1 MFVVSCP
8 SCQTRFQI
16 DVARMNARVI
26 CPLCAT
32 PFIAS
37 GPVPGGTLLPP
48 AHPGRSAPTVPPAP
62 VPSAHV
68 PKGHRSKLPWLA
80 VSIVGLMIL
89 FAIGG
94 GITALLVR
102 ERARE
107 ARQAEEAQAKAE
119 QAEMVAA
126 SPPRTGQSSDEIK
139 QRLLKSAV
147 FILPTDHEHGLGGLG
162 SGTLVHS
169 SRRLVVTT
177 SRAVGEE
184 TRISVFFPAFEVSGE
199 LITSPARYA
208 RKADLLRVWGKVV
221 DRNPRADLAVVEL
234 EQIPDRA
241 VALPLAALPVAIGST
256 VYSMGGSRVNH
267 RNFSGTLWQLSTGTV
282 RGRFHDSL
290 TNGDGQTVE
299 AMFLETQGAVDPGD
313 SGGPVANDRGEL
325 VGVVSTRDP
334 RQESIGR
341 NIDVTDVRAFLTRVA
356 TAQGWAWEDH
366 AAAPPIMADEPAPT
380 PLTPTALATRAR
392 AGDPDARVEAIRQ
405 LGALGASGR
414 AAVPTLVELLDDGNE
429 RIRRM
434 AASAL
439 DQIGPPSP
447 EDLGCLDGALTGGG
461 KFGRLYAL
469 QHYSTVGKVSR
480 EQLPRV
486 VALLDAP
493 DAEIR
498 EAAIR
503 AIGFYGPAA
512 KPIVFAKLIDR
523 VADSDPAVAAS
534 AGTVLNAF
542 APYDAADRQVLV
554 DHLTSTEWH
563 LRALSIHLLAPIA
576 RDETT
581 ALAWFEPRL
590 TDEVPQV
597 RGAAARALT
606 RWGPAVR
613 RIVPA
618 LIRLTQDENG
628 KVRTAAVQAIGA
640 TRGGPGA
647 LPAVARLLDPDTPP
661 SLRGAAAAALAQ
673 IDATDPE
680 ADLPVLAGLLKAG
693 DPITTPT
700 VLAKLAGF
708 GPAAKATL
716 PDVVAL
722 LKNPD
727 PGIQIAALQVIAGV
741 GLDAAQY
748 APRVFDVMVRRAR
761 GDPRVAGIPAPPPI
775 STPGPAPLPSGDQLA
790 ERLTSSAVWVVADR
804 FGRPAGAG
812 CGTLVDRA
820 GRLVLTTSQV
830 AAAGDT
836 FTIFFPFRDGGGLRT
851 DPAYYL
857 HSLPRLQ
864 KDGFATT
871 GRVILSDPRTA
882 LAVIQLDSPPP
893 PGAVPLPL
901 ALDGAHTGQPLYE
914 VGTSGALHPARPGGA
929 MWRYTPGRVGT
940 VADRPLASNGSP
952 LFTCRVLETDL
963 PVGLWDGGS
972 ALANA
977 HGELV
982 GVNVAADPHRRG
994 VGLAVELKSVRETVT
1009 VAARAVGLPFPTT
1022 APPSPAPPGAAN
1034 QDPVP
1039 GVVVDG
1045 DQVLHQA
1052 VSTLAHLGP
1061 TAIELLAKTL
1071 DEPFPREAQERAC
1084 RALGKLGPA
1093 IPRSVVPFLFLAA
1106 DRNVDLRPSV
1116 ADALVQIGGDDVSKP
1131 LRERSVGYTTTP
1143 PQARAW
1149 AIQTLGK
1156 LDPKVL
1162 SDQERPILKQTLLDL
1177 KYRDP
1182 IPACRVEAE
1191 TAYARLI
1198 ANGLIAPGK

>member
-1 MFVVSCP
+1 MA
-8 SCQTRFQI
+8 
-16 DVARMNARVI
+16 DE
-26 CPLCAT
+26 
-32 PFIAS
+32 
-37 GPVPGGTLLPP
+37 
-48 AHPGRSAPTVPPAP
+48 
-62 VPSAHV
+62 
-68 PKGHRSKLPWLA
+68 
-80 VSIVGLMIL
+80 
-89 FAIGG
+89 
-94 GITALLVR
+94 ALR
-102 ERARE
+102 KAK
-107 ARQAEEAQAKAE
+107 QAEILAGSQA
-119 QAEMVAA
+119 
-126 SPPRTGQSSDEIK
+126 PTGQSSDVIK
-139 QRLLKSAV
+139 QRLLKNAV
-147 FILPTDHEHGLGGLG
+147 FILPTDPDHGLGGFG
-162 SGTLVHS
+162 SGTLVHT

-177 SRAVGEE
+177 SRAVAEE
-184 TRISVFFPAFEVSGE
+184 TRVGVFFPAYEVSGE

-208 RKADLLRVWGKVV
+208 RKADLLRVWGKVIA
-221 DRNPRADLAVVEL
+221 RNPRADLAVVEL

-241 VALPLAALPVAIGST
+241 AALPLAERPAAIGSI
-256 VYSMGGSRVNH
+256 VYSIGSSRVN
-267 RNFSGTLWQLSTGTV
+267 RRTFSGALWQLSTGTV
-282 RGRFHDSL
+282 RSRVHD
-290 TNGDGQTVE
+290 TFPFGDGQTVE
-299 AMFLETQGAVDPGD
+299 AMFLRTQEALSHWD

-325 VGVVSTRDP
+325 VGVVSTPDP
-334 RQESIGR
+334 RTESIGQ
-341 NIDVTDVRAFLTRVA
+341 NIDITDVRALLSGVA
-356 TAQGWAWEDH
+356 DVQGWTWEDH
-366 AAAPPIMADEPAPT
+366 VAAPLMLVDQPPPT
-380 PLTPTALATRAR
+380 PLTPTDLVTRAK

-447 EDLGCLDGALTGGG
+447 EDLGCLDSALAGGG

-469 QHYSTVGKVSR
+469 QHYSTVVKVSR

-486 VALLDAP
+486 VALLDAT

-606 RWGPAVR
+606 RWGPAVK
-613 RIVPA
+613 RIIPA

-628 KVRTAAVQAIGA
+628 KVRTAAVRAIGA

-680 ADLPVLAGLLKAG
+680 ADLPVLAGLLKSG
-693 DPITTPT
+693 DPVTTPT

-708 GPAAKATL
+708 GPATKATL

-727 PGIQIAALQVIAGV
+727 PGIQFAALQVIAGV

-761 GDPRVAGIPAPPPI
+761 GDPRVAGIPAPPSI
-775 STPGPAPLPSGDQLA
+775 SPPGPAPLPSGDQLA

-871 GRVILSDPRTA
+871 GRVILADPRTA

-893 PGAVPLPL
+893 FGAVALPL
-901 ALDGAHTGQPLYE
+901 ALLGAQPGQPLYE
-914 VGTSGALHPARPGGA
+914 VGTAGALHPSRPGGA
-929 MWRYTPGRVGT
+929 MWRYTPGRAGTLADHPLTPNGVG
-940 VADRPLASNGSP
+940 N
-952 LFTCRVLETDL
+952 CRVLETDL
-963 PVGLWDGGS
+963 PVGQWDGGS
-972 ALANA
+972 AIANA
-977 HGELV
+977 NGELV
-982 GVNVAADPHRRG
+982 GVNIATDPHRRG
-994 VGLAVELKSVRETVT
+994 VGFAVELNTVRATVT
-1009 VAARAVGLPFPTT
+1009 AAARAIGLPFPTT
-1022 APPSPAPPGAAN
+1022 QPPSPPPPGAAV

-1039 GVVVDG
+1039 AVVVDG

-1071 DEPFPREAQERAC
+1071 DEPFPIDAQERAC

-1106 DRNVDLRPSV
+1106 DRNVDLRPTV
-1116 ADALVQIGGDDVSKP
+1116 ADTLVQIGGDDVSKP

-1162 SDQERPILKQTLLDL
+1162 SDRERPILKETLLDL

-1182 IPACRVEAE
+1182 NLACRVEAE
-1191 TAYARLI
+1191 TAYARLT
-1198 ANGLIAPGK
+1198 ANGLIGPGK